1 MIKKILVNL
10 WMLSDDDP
18 IDPGD
23 VFILDFN
30 TDRDTFYGYFGTL
43 PKLGKHYY
51 DYHINT
57 TESGEL
63 IDISN
68 IGVGFLESAIE
79 CEFKDFPEEL
89 NVYLVNENMTVKD
102 YLIKRFC
109 IDKEPVPEMIE
120 PTDEQIIE
128 LWKKKRTTI
137 IK

>member
-1 MIKKILVNL
+1 MIKKMLVNS
-10 WMLSDDDP
+10 WMMSDDDP

-30 TDRDTFYGYFGTL
+30 IDRGTFYGYFGTL

-51 DYHINT
+51 DYHTNT

-109 IDKEPVPEMIE
+109 IDKEPIPEMID
-120 PTDEQIIE
+120 PTDEELRE
-128 LWKKKRTTI
+128 LWEKKRQITI
-137 IK
+137 

>member
-1 MIKKILVNL
+1 
-10 WMLSDDDP
+10 MLSDDDP

-30 TDRDTFYGYFGTL
+30 TNRDTFYGYFGSL

-51 DYHINT
+51 DYHTNT
-57 TESGEL
+57 TEDGKL
-63 IDISN
+63 VDISTL
-68 IGVGFLESAIE
+68 GVGFLDSAIVH
-79 CEFKDFPEEL
+79 EFKDFPEEL

-128 LWKKKRTTI
+128 LWKKKRTTEI
-137 IK
+137 